1 MSEPVFSWTVHCNP
15 GLAAINAAKRATIV
29 RRKGKS
35 IPSTRPSDKAK
46 AFKARASEALKIA
59 RVRDPHA
66 WLNVDSLPQM
76 RIEVTAYWPRCRHL
90 PDTGELAFGDV
101 DAPLKAVLDAMETA
115 GLYDDDCRA
124 VELLARKRYDKDNPR
139 IEVSVFRLDTH
150 G

>member
-1 MSEPVFSWTVHCNP
+1 MTYKSSE
-15 GLAAINAAKRATIV
+15 AKRFA
-29 RRKGKS
+29 
-35 IPSTRPSDKAK
+35 
-46 AFKARASEALKIA
+46 ARASEALKIA

-76 RIEVTAYWPRCRHL
+76 RIEVTAYWPRRRHL
-90 PDTGELAFGDV
+90 PDAGELALGDV
-101 DAPLKAVLDAMETA
+101 DAPLKAVLDAMEAA

-124 VELLARKRYDKDNPR
+124 VELLARKRYDKENPR